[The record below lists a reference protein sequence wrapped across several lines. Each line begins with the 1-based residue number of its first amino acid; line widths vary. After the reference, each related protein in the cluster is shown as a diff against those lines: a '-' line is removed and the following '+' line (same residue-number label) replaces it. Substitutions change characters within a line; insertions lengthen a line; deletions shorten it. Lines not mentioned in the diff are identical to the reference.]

1 MAERWKQCHPNY
13 EVSDQGRVRRTVGG
27 KGARIGHILKP
38 APNNSGYLCVGLK
51 DGGIRLPYTV
61 HKLVAIAFL
70 GPVPEGFE
78 INHENGDKTDNRA
91 CNLSYIT
98 RSENCKHAYAVCGRV
113 PKVPDH
119 TGSKHG
125 LSKLVEAQAA
135 EIYKLRRAGV
145 SGQTVARLFNINE
158 SVVSEIY
165 NNKAWTHVTA
175 SLKN

>member
-38 APNNSGYLCVGLK
+38 APNNKGYLCVGLK
-51 DGGIRLPYTV
+51 NNGVRLSYTV
-61 HKLVAIAFL
+61 HHLVAAAFL
-70 GPVPEGFE
+70 GPCPEGYE
-78 INHENGDKTDNRA
+78 IGHENGDKTDCRA
-91 CNLSYIT
+91 SNLVYQT
-98 RSENCKHAYAVCGRV
+98 RSQNMKHAYAVCGRV

-125 LSKLVEAQAA
+125 LSKLVEAQAI
-135 EIYKLRRAGV
+135 EIYKLRHAGV

-165 NNKAWTHVTA
+165 NDKAWTHVTA